1 MATVNPTTSGVHPP
15 PSDDGWLSNLT
26 DDGPAGH
33 QAMAH
38 LREILL
44 RAARHQVWR
53 LRDLLPGAGSGELED
68 LSQQAADDALM
79 AVLRR
84 LGTFE
89 GRSRFTTWAYKFGVL
104 HAGVAV
110 RRQAWRH
117 REVPLPDTLT
127 LVDPSPTPAAVSEAT
142 QLARAVASAI
152 ADELTPHQRRVVLA
166 LLVEGVPIDVLA
178 DRLGSTR
185 NALYKTLHDARRRLR
200 AALTESGHLADQPRP
215 EHPMTGP
222 TRGLRA
228 EIVTSLLADT
238 SPYLSC
244 DDCFARIDVYVE
256 QTLADPHYE
265 DVAMR
270 AHLAGCGACAE
281 EAETLRELLS

>member
-1 MATVNPTTSGVHPP
+1 VTTVNPTTPDVVPP
-15 PSDDGWLSNLT
+15 PADDAWQADLT
-26 DDGPAGH
+26 DDGPSGQ
-33 QAMAH
+33 QALAR
-38 LREILL
+38 LRDLLL

-53 LRDLLPGAGSGELED
+53 LRDLLPGAGAGELED
-68 LSQQAADDALM
+68 LAQQAADDALM
-79 AVLRR
+79 AVLRK
-84 LGTFE
+84 LTTFE

-127 LVDPSPTPAAVSEAT
+127 LVDTSPTPAAISEAT
-142 QLARAVASAI
+142 QLAEALTSAI

-200 AALTESGHLADQPRP
+200 TALTESGHLETRP
-215 EHPMTGP
+215 DRSTP
-222 TRGLRA
+222 
-228 EIVTSLLADT
+228 
-238 SPYLSC
+238 
-244 DDCFARIDVYVE
+244 
-256 QTLADPHYE
+256 
-265 DVAMR
+265 
-270 AHLAGCGACAE
+270 
-281 EAETLRELLS
+281 